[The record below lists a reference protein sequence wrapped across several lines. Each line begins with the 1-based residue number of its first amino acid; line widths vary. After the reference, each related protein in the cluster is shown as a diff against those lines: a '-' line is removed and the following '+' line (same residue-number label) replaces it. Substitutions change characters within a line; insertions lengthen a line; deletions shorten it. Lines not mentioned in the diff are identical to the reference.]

1 MITTIADRV
10 MNGDYLSFAELTEF
24 VSSLR
29 AGKINDLQ
37 FVALLSAMETR
48 NRIRGINLDEIA
60 NFIRA
65 IRTPIKTDLE
75 ELLCPAGTGGDPVK
89 TINISTPA
97 GIVLASGGVKV
108 LKNGYKSVTGSCGS
122 RELLESFGINPFLD
136 LPKVIQ
142 SVKQVGIGYYDF
154 LNLITTDKRSGFRS
168 PMNYIG
174 ALCHPFE
181 IDYKIIGCSNEK
193 QCELIEPIADRLY
206 KRYILTFNR
215 EIDEISTVTPTEIV
229 EKREKGKMRYSF
241 DPQELGIQRSNYMEL
256 FSLQTP
262 LDNARAL
269 IEVFEGKDSSVSQMI
284 ALNAGAGFYITG
296 KAETLAAGY
305 NIAREILLSGKAK
318 RKLDEWVA
326 FSSQNGENK

>member
-1 MITTIADRV
+1 
-10 MNGDYLSFAELTEF
+10 MNGDYLSFAELIEF
-24 VSSLR
+24 VNSLR
-29 AGKINDLQ
+29 TGKINDLQ

-48 NRIRGINLDEIA
+48 NRIRGINLDETTD
-60 NFIRA
+60 FIRA
-65 IRTPIKTDLE
+65 IRMPVKSDLE
-75 ELLCPAGTGGDPVK
+75 GLLCPAGTGGDPVK

-97 GIVLASGGVKV
+97 GIVLATGGINV

-136 LPKVIQ
+136 LPRVIQ
-142 SVKQVGIGYYDF
+142 SVKKVGIGYYDF

-181 IDYKIIGCSNEK
+181 IEYKIIGCSNEK

-229 EKREKGKMRYSF
+229 EKRESGKIRYLF
-241 DPQELGIQRSNYMEL
+241 DPKELGIQRPNYLEL
-256 FSLQTP
+256 FPLQTP
-262 LDNARAL
+262 WDNASAL
-269 IEVFEGKDSSVSQMI
+269 IKVFEGKDSPVSQMI
-284 ALNAGAGFYITG
+284 AVNAGAGFYITG
-296 KAETLAAGY
+296 KADTLSAGY
-305 NIAREILLSGKAK
+305 NMAREILLSGKAK
-318 RKLDEWVA
+318 EKLDEWVA
-326 FSSQNGENK
+326 FSNENGENKEI